1 MSTLIRLIV
10 IANCDSFQWVV
21 CQFDMLLRC
30 VSIAAVR
37 KALAV
42 GFPVDLDRTYDNIW
56 LGIDDGHQ
64 QEVLKIMGA
73 LAVTFEPLHLNEI
86 VELLAIDFNSRPPR
100 LQIDSRLLD
109 QQRMVSRCSSF
120 VTMAK
125 AFHQGFYGHQ
135 EPKPVLRLAHVS
147 VAEYLFQTK
156 PSGPMQFHFSRLSAR
171 QFLAQACLAYLLSPE
186 FSKGYGVSYVERRE
200 SVLTREHKAHMG
212 SHIKTNLDMYPFL
225 RHAVKF
231 WPMYL
236 RREPGDP
243 ADYLEARTKDLLLTF
258 FDTRKLPNGGNFTFW
273 VGILNSNHP
282 LDYIKNTQPLY
293 YASSFGLTE
302 IVKILLEREKDIEI
316 NALGGRSHSTALH
329 VSAFRDHMDIAK
341 MLLDEGADP
350 NIPNDDEESPLFWA
364 VENKDEAM
372 QKLLL
377 EHGAEPLK

>member
-1 MSTLIRLIV
+1 
-10 IANCDSFQWVV
+10 
-21 CQFDMLLRC
+21 MLLRC

-42 GFPVDLDRTYDNIW
+42 GFPADLEKTYDNIW
-56 LGIDDGHQ
+56 LGIEEGHQ

-73 LAVTFEPLHLNEI
+73 LAVTVEPLHLNEI
-86 VELLAIDFNSRPPR
+86 VELLAIDFSSKPPR
-100 LQIDSRLLD
+100 LQIDSRVLD
-109 QQRMVSRCSSF
+109 PQGIISRCSSF

-186 FSKGYGVSYVERRE
+186 FSKGYEHKSPARRQ
-200 SVLTREHKAHMG
+200 SVLTREHKAHME
-212 SHIKTNLDMYPFL
+212 SHIKQCLFLYPFL

-243 ADYLEARTKDLLLTF
+243 VDYLEGRTKEMLLAF
-258 FDTRKLPNGGNFTFW
+258 FNTKKLPNGGNFTFW
-273 VGILNSNHP
+273 VGVLNSNHP
-282 LDYIKNTQPLY
+282 LDYIQNTQPLY

-302 IVKILLEREKDIEI
+302 VVRMILDGDKDVDI

-329 VSAFRDHMDIAK
+329 VSTFRDHMDIVK
-341 MLLDEGADP
+341 MLLERGADP
-350 NIPNDDEESPLFWA
+350 NIPNDEDESPLFWA
-364 VENKDEAM
+364 MENKDEEM
-372 QKLLL
+372 QELLL
-377 EHGAEPLK
+377 KHGAEPLKK